1 MPPSDADDAK
11 LSIRFKFGI
20 HTIFLFV
27 DALDTFSALTEELL
41 GALRERY
48 PDGLTRSSSAPDKK
62 TPIPDLNTNVL
73 YGVLR
78 VPTDPSRG
86 WKVLNIGEDA
96 FGKVTEAG
104 LKDNSIVAFM
114 FDDVNPHAKDVAFPV
129 EWPQEDEELY
139 DERA

>member
-1 MPPSDADDAK
+1 M
-11 LSIRFKFGI
+11 
-20 HTIFLFV
+20 
-27 DALDTFSALTEELL
+27 TEELL

-48 PDGLTRSSSAPDKK
+48 PDGLTRSSSAPEKK
-62 TPIPDLNTNVL
+62 TPIPDVNTNIL

-86 WKVLNIGEDA
+86 WKVLNVGEDA
-96 FGKVTEAG
+96 FGNVTEAG

-114 FDDVNPHAKDVAFPV
+114 FDDVNPHRKDVAFPV

>member
-1 MPPSDADDAK
+1 M
-11 LSIRFKFGI
+11 
-20 HTIFLFV
+20 
-27 DALDTFSALTEELL
+27 
-41 GALRERY
+41 
-48 PDGLTRSSSAPDKK
+48 
-62 TPIPDLNTNVL
+62 
-73 YGVLR
+73 
-78 VPTDPSRG
+78 
-86 WKVLNIGEDA
+86 LNIGEDA